1 TAIGIP
7 FHRGEFGWWNQAL
20 LLLFGASVLFS
31 LVSGWVMF
39 FKRRLPGSL
48 GLPRLLPGAWTSPS
62 ALAWLLAAA
71 MCALM
76 PLLLISACML

>member
-1 TAIGIP
+1 M
-7 FHRGEFGWWNQAL
+7 
-20 LLLFGASVLFS
+20 LFS

-62 ALAWLLAAA
+62 ALAWLLGAA

-76 PLLLISACML
+76 PLLFISACALMVLELGLAKWGKRIGRAGLR